1 MTCVWELE
9 MTGDLHCFTTQQR
22 NRVLSSRHKQCY
34 SLDVCKWQMVAWV
47 QDADDMRRILNKAK
61 DKSRK
66 TYIHEKS
73 QKNATWFVEISPL
86 TREHY
91 TFFILHYFFVSLQSV
106 VFLLENRLLL
116 VFRRPN
122 NKTCYMYYSVKNVTS
137 IKNVSRFMFTLSDC
151 NTKARADFTLNRN
164 KWKPIDACNS
174 IKFVI
179 CKKCWQMQNYWYGS
193 LNLKDK
199 TRRI

>member
-47 QDADDMRRILNKAK
+47 QDADDMRRLLNKAK

-91 TFFILHYFFVSLQSV
+91 TFFILHYFLSHFNLWCFCWRTDCCWFSGDLITKHV
-106 VFLLENRLLL
+106 
-116 VFRRPN
+116 
-122 NKTCYMYYSVKNVTS
+122 TCTILWRM
-137 IKNVSRFMFTLSDC
+137 
-151 NTKARADFTLNRN
+151 
-164 KWKPIDACNS
+164 
-174 IKFVI
+174 
-179 CKKCWQMQNYWYGS
+179 
-193 LNLKDK
+193 
-199 TRRI
+199 